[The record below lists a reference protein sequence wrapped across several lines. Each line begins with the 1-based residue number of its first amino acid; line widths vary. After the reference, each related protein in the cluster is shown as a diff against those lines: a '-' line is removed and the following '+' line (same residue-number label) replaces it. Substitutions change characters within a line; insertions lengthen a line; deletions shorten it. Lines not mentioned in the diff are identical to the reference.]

1 MRLGSF
7 TLDSTTINV
16 ETDYDNISG
25 LVYQFMAGTG
35 KKRKRIAVTNYR
47 GIDVTDDRFSKE
59 DLQRGLNV
67 VRRQAARR

>member
-35 KKRKRIAVTNYR
+35 ENRKQIAVTNYR